1 MKLTQITADAADASV
16 IRRMFSMA
24 PVLSNFSATPQEK
37 VVVTLNELMH

>member
-16 IRRMFSMA
+16 IRRMFNIA

-37 VVVTLNELMH
+37 IVVTLSELIH